1 MGGVFPVRPS
11 QNPIIKFINTS
22 GIFLVGSV
30 LSKAITFFMLPLY
43 TSYINPSDYGYYDL
57 SITYIT
63 LLAGFLFFDVWTS
76 VMRYMYD
83 CQTKEEKYDVIF
95 SGWVIFGISSLAYC
109 IIGVIFILL
118 TDVRYAFYI
127 FLYGLMM
134 NFVNMYSFIVRG
146 LGRNADFAI
155 SGIIATVV
163 TVAVNIVLIVVY
175 HWDFASLYIAG
186 IVGFFLQVLYLELRI
201 CTWKHFKH
209 GRIRRDLTFAMFR
222 YSLPLCLNTVA
233 YWLLN
238 SFNRVV
244 INYMYGDQMNGF
256 FAVGSKFGIII
267 SLVTTC
273 FTYAW
278 QDLSFSHTSQNG
290 NDGVFY
296 SKACNMYM
304 KFLGAGAAVLIP
316 VCYIVFPLLIDESYA
331 AAKSTVPLFLLVG
344 LISALSTFIGNIFYA
359 IKNTRIIF
367 LSMIVSCLVNLALCY
382 PLIRFMGMNGA
393 NLSVFISFALNIIL
407 RDLILR
413 KEVNF
418 RLDPK
423 IISFLFVW
431 IGSSIIVYQY
441 GTIWINIVWLVV
453 CVGVTFF
460 LFRDMIKSV
469 VQNFKSILRK
479 GH

>member
-1 MGGVFPVRPS
+1 MRPS

-43 TSYINPSDYGYYDL
+43 TSYINPTDYGYYDL

-63 LLAGFLFFDVWTS
+63 LFAGFLFFDVWTS

-83 CQTKEEKYDVIF
+83 RHTEEEKYDAIF
-95 SGWVIFGISSLAYC
+95 SGWVIFGISSLVYC
-109 IIGVIFILL
+109 IIATIFILL

-146 LGRNADFAI
+146 LGRNTDFAI
-155 SGIIATVV
+155 SGIISTVA
-163 TVAVNIVLIVVY
+163 TVAVNIVLIVAY
-175 HWDFASLYIAG
+175 HWDFSSLYIAG
-186 IVGFFLQVLYLELRI
+186 IVGFSLQVLYLELRI
-201 CTWKHFKH
+201 KTWNHFKY
-209 GRIRRDLTFAMFR
+209 GRIKRDLTVAMFR

-244 INYMYGDQMNGF
+244 INYIYGDQMNGF

-278 QDLSFSHTSQNG
+278 QDLSFSHTSENG
-290 NDGVFY
+290 NDGSFY
-296 SKACNMYM
+296 TKACNTYM

-316 VCYIVFPLLIDESYA
+316 ASYIVFPFFIDKSYA
-331 AAKSTVPLFLLVG
+331 QAKNTVPLFLLVG

-367 LSMIVSCLVNLALCY
+367 ISMVVSCLVNVALCY
-382 PLIRFMGMNGA
+382 PLIKYMGMNGA

-407 RDLILR
+407 RNWILH
-413 KEVNF
+413 KEVAF
-418 RLDPK
+418 RLDLK
-423 IISFLFVW
+423 LVFLLFIW
-431 IGSSIIVYQY
+431 IGLSILVYQY
-441 GTIWINIVWLVV
+441 GTTWMNLVWLSL
-453 CVGVTFF
+453 CIGFTLF
-460 LFRDMIKSV
+460 LFRDMMISV
-469 VQNFKSILRK
+469 IRNLRSHFKK
-479 GH
+479 EA